1 LATFPERALAWVN
14 GVLVAISDALLTPL
28 ADLPPFVSLLLLSLL
43 TAAAMVLV
51 IGRTSDQARLRQ
63 TKRRIQAALFEIR
76 LFNDDPR
83 AVLRSA
89 GEALGHN
96 LAYLRLSLVPLA
108 VLAVP
113 LVLLVAH
120 LHPFYGYAGL
130 RPGAAALLEVEWRA
144 DESAP
149 RDVTLSL
156 EVPDAIRVEAGPVHL
171 PARRETLWRVR
182 PAAAGEF
189 IVTIHAGPHAIRKTL
204 SVSDAVVRRSVARM
218 RPGIVGQL
226 IHPSEP
232 PLDADG
238 PLARV
243 AVTYPERAIDVLGTP
258 VHWMLV
264 YVALT
269 MGCALGLAQAFRV
282 SL

>member
-1 LATFPERALAWVN
+1 MATFPERALAWVN
-14 GVLVAISDALLTPL
+14 GALVAITDALLKPL

-108 VLAVP
+108 VLVVP

-120 LHPFYGYAGL
+120 LHPFFGYAGL

-144 DESAP
+144 DQAASIAGIPSLLAEVAGMRSA
-149 RDVTLSL
+149 L
-156 EVPDAIRVEAGPVHL
+156 EQKA
-171 PARRETLWRVR
+171 ARRIVAGVEQALTL
-182 PAAAGEF
+182 AE
-189 IVTIHAGPHAIRKTL
+189 
-204 SVSDAVVRRSVARM
+204 VA
-218 RPGIVGQL
+218 
-226 IHPSEP
+226 
-232 PLDADG
+232 
-238 PLARV
+238 
-243 AVTYPERAIDVLGTP
+243 DVLASGD
-258 VHWMLV
+258 LV
-264 YVALT
+264 VDACRRRL
-269 MGCALGLAQAFRV
+269 
-282 SL
+282 